1 MNGNLLRWYNK
12 NIEISKQKLSEES
25 KLQNDFWIRWEKQRL
40 TIKRIITHANKRNTT
55 ADN

>member
-40 TIKRIITHANKRNTT
+40 TIKRIITHANKRNRT